1 MRRDDTQRTGFLG
14 RHRSLSIAA
23 AVLFVFFGS
32 GFNIAHAHAP
42 NTQATPSGSATPLGG
57 LQASPT
63 GPAATPVPNATPVT
77 DATPTTAPTP
87 ISHAQ
92 VIAQGLAIPPD
103 GAAVWRVR
111 EVTLPSADQAESQ
124 TDGFSFTL
132 QLQGVSVI
140 RNDITNKRARLELGE
155 AYFMSADDPYTRR
168 AEGDRTSRVWI
179 FEVVA
184 PNESTEGIEG
194 KVVYTSETIDNWP
207 GGVRDLEMV
216 RNILLPGESSAL
228 PIHQAPALVMIT
240 AGSIDVAAPGGTPT
254 TLNSRQGI
262 VADEL
267 TLTNNSDSA
276 ASYVA
281 VTIGQ
286 RVVDQAQTAVPSN
299 ETPTAGAT
307 SEATTGTTPTAAA
320 ALDPNADADGDGL
333 TNGDEQQRGTDPN
346 KKDTDGDGLA
356 DNEEVQ
362 TYGTD
367 PLKVDTD
374 GDNLSDGD
382 EVGVTDPLK
391 SDTDGD
397 SYSDGDEELIYG
409 TNPNDPNDHP

>member
-1 MRRDDTQRTGFLG
+1 MRRDKTQRTRLLGRRRFPGIVAVALLLFLG
-14 RHRSLSIAA
+14 SGLGIARAA
-23 AVLFVFFGS
+23 AP
-32 GFNIAHAHAP
+32 HA
-42 NTQATPSGSATPLGG
+42 QATPAGLATPRGTA
-57 LQASPT
+57 QASPT
-63 GPAATPVPNATPVT
+63 TKAATPVSNATPVPAATPVSS
-77 DATPTTAPTP
+77 PTP
-87 ISHAQ
+87 ISHAE

-111 EVTLPSADQAESQ
+111 EVNLPTADQAESQ

-132 QLQGVSVI
+132 QMQGVSVI
-140 RNDITNKRARLELGE
+140 RNDITNKRARLESGE

-168 AEGDRTSRVWI
+168 AECDRTSRVWI

-184 PNESTEGIEG
+184 PNSSTEGLEG
-194 KVVYTSETIDNWP
+194 EVVYTSDTINTWP

-228 PIHQAPALVMIT
+228 PNHQAPALVMIT
-240 AGSIDVAAPGGTPT
+240 AGKIDGLQPGGSPT
-254 TLNSRQGI
+254 TFNARQGI

-267 TLTNNSDSA
+267 TLTNNSNTA
-276 ASYVA
+276 ATYVV

-286 RVVDQAQTAVPSN
+286 RVQDQGQSSTTGT
-299 ETPTAGAT
+299 ETPTG
-307 SEATTGTTPTAAA
+307 EATAAA
-320 ALDPNADADGDGL
+320 ATSPTASTLDPNADADGDGL
-333 TNGDEQQRGTDPN
+333 TNGEEQQLGTDPT

-356 DNEEVQ
+356 DNEEIQ

-367 PLKVDTD
+367 PLKADTD
-374 GDNLSDGD
+374 GDRLSDGE

-397 SYSDGDEELIYG
+397 GYSDGDESLIYG
-409 TNPNDPNDHP
+409 TDPNDPNDHP